1 MQENVSATGLL
12 KTKRPADWGTLQP
25 AEKQAKISQTAS
37 VRAPLKP
44 TNSRLVESQHAAAAP
59 AQPMGPPPP
68 RVAEPAQAAAHIVRC
83 NTEAKA
89 ASFAS
94 SRSSV
99 SSSDK
104 DRRWQL
110 TDFDIGKP
118 LGRGKFGNVYLA
130 RERQTKFIIALKVSL
145 FIWKHVLLFRHDL
158 SANFRCNKAHQFRLL
173 PQVLF
178 KNQLRDSNV
187 EHQLRREVEIQS
199 HLRHPNILRLYGYFY
214 DNVSSV
220 APTHGMPMHQLC
232 ACCSYAASD
241 LIWCDWLV

>member
-12 KTKRPADWGTLQP
+12 KTKRPADWGVLQP
-25 AEKQAKISQTAS
+25 AEKQAKFSQTAS

-44 TNSRLVESQHAAAAP
+44 TNSRVVESQHAAAAP

-68 RVAEPAQAAAHIVRC
+68 RVAEPAQTAAQTVRSSS
-83 NTEAKA
+83 EAKA

-145 FIWKHVLLFRHDL
+145 FVWKRVLLFRHDL
-158 SANFRCNKAHQFRLL
+158 SSKFTCSKA
-173 PQVLF
+173 
-178 KNQLRDSNV
+178 
-187 EHQLRREVEIQS
+187 
-199 HLRHPNILRLYGYFY
+199 Y
-214 DNVSSV
+214 
-220 APTHGMPMHQLC
+220 
-232 ACCSYAASD
+232 
-241 LIWCDWLV
+241 

>member
-12 KTKRPADWGTLQP
+12 KTKRPADWGALQP
-25 AEKQAKISQTAS
+25 AEKQAKFSQTAS

-44 TNSRLVESQHAAAAP
+44 TNSRVVESQHAAAAP

-68 RVAEPAQAAAHIVRC
+68 RVAEPAQTAAQTVRSSS
-83 NTEAKA
+83 EAKA

-130 RERQTKFIIALKVSL
+130 RERQTKFIIALKVRL
-145 FIWKHVLLFRHDL
+145 FIWKRVLLFRHDF
-158 SANFRCNKAHQFRLL
+158 SSNFRCRDIYQCRPT

-214 DNVSSV
+214 DNVSKVTQPMPSQCIPCMLV
-220 APTHGMPMHQLC
+220 VPTLL
-232 ACCSYAASD
+232 
-241 LIWCDWLV
+241 LI